1 MDFKLNINL
10 TDKDYQDLNVF
21 LLLRSK
27 TGADSIKTVRKMLFI
42 FPFLISVIFFDVQ
55 CILREGLFVDTLIDL
70 IPMWVIFLVLQL
82 LVKPL
87 HVNSIKN
94 QIKAHKKNG
103 KVLYWPEEV
112 VVVSDECITEIT
124 PEVKT
129 EYFYSFIERVNVVG
143 HDFVF
148 IQMKSHSGVII
159 PVRCFES
166 GEQYSKFIDF
176 IKTKSNNV
184 DIIDC

>member
-1 MDFKLNINL
+1 
-10 TDKDYQDLNVF
+10 
-21 LLLRSK
+21 
-27 TGADSIKTVRKMLFI
+27 
-42 FPFLISVIFFDVQ
+42 
-55 CILREGLFVDTLIDL
+55 
-70 IPMWVIFLVLQL
+70 
-82 LVKPL
+82 
-87 HVNSIKN
+87 